1 MIVMTE
7 PKLRTPILSESVKDL
22 HCKPDA
28 PYPSQAMTTAEMQE
42 KFREDIRKFQRAQE
56 KVTLKEVGK

>member
-1 MIVMTE
+1 MTD

-28 PYPSQAMTTAEMQE
+28 PYPSQAMTTAEMQA
-42 KFREDIRKFQRAQE
+42 KFREDIRKFQRSQE
-56 KVTLKEVGK
+56 KVELKEVPK